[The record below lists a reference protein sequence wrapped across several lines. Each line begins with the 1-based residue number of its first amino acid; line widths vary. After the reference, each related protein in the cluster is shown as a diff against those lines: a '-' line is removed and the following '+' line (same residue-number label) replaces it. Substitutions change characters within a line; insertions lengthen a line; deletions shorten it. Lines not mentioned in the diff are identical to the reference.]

1 MNNDDTSNATPDK
14 RFSLQTYEGILFVCE
29 DVLDSYRKGR
39 FEKKD
44 VDAIM
49 SVVTVSR
56 QTLSDKARY
65 AQKKADPLKQDE
77 NAMMGVTNTGP
88 FNVFPGGI
96 K

>member
-1 MNNDDTSNATPDK
+1 MNDDSKSNAAPDK
-14 RFSLQTYEGILFVCE
+14 RFSLQTYQGILHVCE

-65 AQKKADPLKQDE
+65 AQKKADPLQQDQS
-77 NAMMGVTNTGP
+77 ALMGVTNKGP
-88 FNVFPGGI
+88 FNVFSGGAR
-96 K
+96 